1 MIFSSRF
8 ASTQDFTLPGMTL
21 PNFSLPG
28 SLSAVRDAQ
37 ALQSALT
44 SWYGTE
50 QGRYVL
56 HWEQTQIDVAVTDVF
71 GFHALQLGLP
81 DFDFL
86 RESRI
91 PLRMVTALGAS
102 TRAHAPMQSEQ
113 PSQPSQPL
121 QPPHLLC
128 ETQALPLA
136 SQSMDLVLLPH
147 VLEFSSQ
154 PHAILR
160 EAERVLRPEGQI
172 VITGFNPLSLWGL
185 RRALPSAQSQM
196 PFQGQFIGLHRLK
209 DWLTLL
215 GLELNGGRFGC
226 YAPPFAHEKWL
237 SRSAFMEKAG
247 DRWWPIAGAVYAV
260 RAIKR
265 VVGARMVTPA
275 WRQRRAAAPGLVQVA
290 RRENVIHVRPSAAG
304 SADLMHGGS
313 DERG

>member
-91 PLRMVTALGAS
+91 PLRMVTAL
-102 TRAHAPMQSEQ
+102 TAPTHSHTQ
-113 PSQPSQPL
+113 SQPPRSQPP

-215 GLELNGGRFGC
+215 GLELTGGRFGC

-265 VVGARMVTPA
+265 VVGARRVTPA

>member
-1 MIFSSRF
+1 M
-8 ASTQDFTLPGMTL
+8 
-21 PNFSLPG
+21 
-28 SLSAVRDAQ
+28 RDAQ

-44 SWYGTE
+44 TWFGTE
-50 QGRYVL
+50 QGQYVL
-56 HWEQTQIDVAVTDVF
+56 RWEQTQIDIAVTDVF

-81 DFDFL
+81 AFDFL

-91 PLRMVTALGAS
+91 PLRLMTAL
-102 TRAHAPMQSEQ
+102 APIDQ
-113 PSQPSQPL
+113 PQAPTLVHCNPL
-121 QPPHLLC
+121 PRPQLRC

-147 VLEFSSQ
+147 VLEFSTQ

-172 VITGFNPLSLWGL
+172 VITGFNPLSLWGVW
-185 RRALPSAQSQM
+185 RALPSAQSQM

-275 WRQRRAAAPGLVQVA
+275 WRQRRSAAPALVQVA

-304 SADLMHGGS
+304 SGAVELRDGS
-313 DERG
+313 GNERR

>member
-1 MIFSSRF
+1 MVFSSLF
-8 ASTQDFTLPGMTL
+8 ASTHDFTLPGMTL

-81 DFDFL
+81 AFDFL

-91 PLRMVTALGAS
+91 PLRMVTALTAP
-102 TRAHAPMQSEQ
+102 TRSPTQ
-113 PSQPSQPL
+113 SQPPQSQPP

-226 YAPPFAHEKWL
+226 YAPPFANATWL
-237 SRSAFMEKAG
+237 RRAAFMEKAG

-304 SADLMHGGS
+304 SADLMHGGG

>member
-1 MIFSSRF
+1 LLLS
-8 ASTQDFTLPGMTL
+8 ASTLDFTLPGMTL

-50 QGRYVL
+50 QGRYAL

-81 DFDFL
+81 AFDFL

-91 PLRMVTALGAS
+91 PLRLVTAL
-102 TRAHAPMQSEQ
+102 TAPTHSHTQ
-113 PSQPSQPL
+113 SQPP

-147 VLEFSSQ
+147 VLEFSAQ

-226 YAPPFAHEKWL
+226 YAPPFANATWL
-237 SRSAFMEKAG
+237 RRAAFMEKAG

-304 SADLMHGGS
+304 SADLMHGGG

>member
-1 MIFSSRF
+1 MIFSSLF
-8 ASTQDFTLPGMTL
+8 ASTHDFTLPGMTL

-91 PLRMVTALGAS
+91 PLRMVTALTAP
-102 TRAHAPMQSEQ
+102 TRLPTQ
-113 PSQPSQPL
+113 SQPPQSQPP

-226 YAPPFAHEKWL
+226 YAPPFANATWL
-237 SRSAFMEKAG
+237 RRAAFMEKAG

-304 SADLMHGGS
+304 SADLMHGGG

>member
-1 MIFSSRF
+1 
-8 ASTQDFTLPGMTL
+8 MTL

-28 SLSAVRDAQ
+28 LLSAVRDAQ
-37 ALQSALT
+37 GLQSALT
-44 SWYGTE
+44 TWYGTE

-81 DFDFL
+81 AFDFL

-91 PLRMVTALGAS
+91 PLRLVTALTAQ
-102 TRAHAPMQSEQ
+102 T
-113 PSQPSQPL
+113 PS

-128 ETQALPLA
+128 ETQALPLT

-147 VLEFSSQ
+147 VLEFSTQ

-226 YAPPFAHEKWL
+226 YAPPFANATWL
-237 SRSAFMEKAG
+237 RRAAFMEKAG

-304 SADLMHGGS
+304 SADLMHGGG
-313 DERG
+313 DERA

>member
-1 MIFSSRF
+1 
-8 ASTQDFTLPGMTL
+8 
-21 PNFSLPG
+21 
-28 SLSAVRDAQ
+28 VRDAQ
-37 ALQSALT
+37 GLQSALT
-44 SWYGTE
+44 TWYGTE

-81 DFDFL
+81 AFDFL

-91 PLRMVTALGAS
+91 PLRLVTAL
-102 TRAHAPMQSEQ
+102 TAPTHSHTQ
-113 PSQPSQPL
+113 SQPP

-147 VLEFSSQ
+147 VLEFSAQ

-226 YAPPFAHEKWL
+226 YAPPFANATWL
-237 SRSAFMEKAG
+237 RRAAFMEKAG
-247 DRWWPIAGAVYAV
+247 DRWCPIAGAVYAV

-304 SADLMHGGS
+304 SADLMHGGG

>member
-1 MIFSSRF
+1 MIFSSLF
-8 ASTQDFTLPGMTL
+8 ASTHDFTLPGMTL

-56 HWEQTQIDVAVTDVF
+56 RWEQTQIDVAVTDVF

-91 PLRMVTALGAS
+91 PLRMVTAL
-102 TRAHAPMQSEQ
+102 TAPTHSHTQ
-113 PSQPSQPL
+113 SQPP

-226 YAPPFAHEKWL
+226 YAPPFANATWL
-237 SRSAFMEKAG
+237 RRAAFMEKAG

-304 SADLMHGGS
+304 SADLMHGGG

>member
-1 MIFSSRF
+1 MIFSSLF
-8 ASTQDFTLPGMTL
+8 ASTHDFTLPGMTL

-91 PLRMVTALGAS
+91 PLRMVTALTAP
-102 TRAHAPMQSEQ
+102 TRSPTQ
-113 PSQPSQPL
+113 SQPPQSQPP

-154 PHAILR
+154 SHAILR

-226 YAPPFAHEKWL
+226 YAPPFSNATWL
-237 SRSAFMEKAG
+237 RRAAFMEKAG

-304 SADLMHGGS
+304 SADLMHGGG

>member
-1 MIFSSRF
+1 MVFSSLF

-56 HWEQTQIDVAVTDVF
+56 RWEQTQIDVAVTDVF

-81 DFDFL
+81 GFDFL

-91 PLRMVTALGAS
+91 PLRMVTALTAP
-102 TRAHAPMQSEQ
+102 TRSPTQ
-113 PSQPSQPL
+113 SQPPQSQPP

-226 YAPPFAHEKWL
+226 YAPPFANATWL
-237 SRSAFMEKAG
+237 RRAAFMEKAG

-304 SADLMHGGS
+304 SADLMHGGG

>member
-1 MIFSSRF
+1 MVFSSLF

-81 DFDFL
+81 GFDFL

-91 PLRMVTALGAS
+91 PLRMVTALTAP
-102 TRAHAPMQSEQ
+102 TRSPTQ
-113 PSQPSQPL
+113 SQPPQSQPP

-226 YAPPFAHEKWL
+226 YAPPFANATWL
-237 SRSAFMEKAG
+237 RRAAFMEKAG

-304 SADLMHGGS
+304 SADLMHGGG

>member
-1 MIFSSRF
+1 MIFSSLF
-8 ASTQDFTLPGMTL
+8 ASTHDFTLPGMTL

-91 PLRMVTALGAS
+91 PLRMVTALTAP
-102 TRAHAPMQSEQ
+102 TRSPTQ
-113 PSQPSQPL
+113 SQPPQSQPP

-226 YAPPFAHEKWL
+226 YAPPFANATWL
-237 SRSAFMEKAG
+237 RRAAFMEKAG

-304 SADLMHGGS
+304 SADLMHGGG